1 MIYFNDEPVLED
13 LPVTPELISKRFI
26 SLFEMHG
33 IKISE
38 IPEIKGF
45 ESISLYELNSTDRLL
60 QKLTPDFLKKTAD
73 FFGIRIEWLRSGEP
87 DLYHHRF
94 WYKNL
99 TEFFEDLKEI
109 DFNQIYDPFEIITI
123 NDTFDVHLDSY
134 QPFILV
140 LKKHIAE
147 IDDRE
152 VFRFYVELEWDWHH
166 APCRLQAK
174 ALATKYYELTHRMIP
189 IYKVDRDTFKQL
201 SNRYITPETEKT
213 KNHKVSFEEFGALD
227 FNYFDGPYEKEERDA
242 VLEEMKEYKIDS
254 INYQYIDEEN
264 EPATNETD
272 KVKNSKAGR
281 KPDLGKRELKERFIE
296 MYHQKIQINK
306 ISRNQAAAEFYQYLS
321 PDEEKILL
329 RSTKNYDHL
338 NENKLEEL
346 ITRTIKE
353 YYRDYERN
361 IIRNTKNS

>member
-13 LPVTPELISKRFI
+13 LPVTPELIAKRFI

-123 NDTFDVHLDSY
+123 NDTFDVHSDSY
-134 QPFILV
+134 QPFLLV

-242 VLEEMKEYKIDS
+242 VLEEMKEYKIDK
-254 INYQYIDEEN
+254 IDYKYLN
-264 EPATNETD
+264 EVDEGDSLKKKGARS
-272 KVKNSKAGR
+272 SKRGR
-281 KPDLGKRELKERFIE
+281 KPSKEKREIKDRFISE
-296 MYHQKIQINK
+296 YAQKIYKGDISADQAARDFYDRLTPEDERLLFRSQK
-306 ISRNQAAAEFYQYLS
+306 DYDKATTDELTDRAERTLSDYYSDYKKSRNL
-321 PDEEKILL
+321 
-329 RSTKNYDHL
+329 
-338 NENKLEEL
+338 
-346 ITRTIKE
+346 
-353 YYRDYERN
+353 
-361 IIRNTKNS
+361 